1 VQAGH
6 SVWLVGLWLVL
17 SMFISFA
24 AYKLLRLYKERLDLQ
39 GRIDNLRPGWLFYRD
54 PVYSVVWVRTV
65 LKQAFVLTRR
75 ILMVPNVISE
85 RLDKVSPVIAAL
97 NQAGEAGEQLQN
109 LPPLV
114 RNRFK
119 AIIARHVR
127 TISDQNMDKAVADDA
142 RNALAAL
149 KGELVE
155 GKWEARYRT
164 EVERAIKVFLQD
176 FSEEAL
182 ISMAREHELDAQR
195 EQQLRAKRA
204 ILKERASVPATDVSD
219 VMKLE
224 QIYFK
229 LSLLVERKNH
239 PNEFKLLFEHLDDPG
254 LDYTFF
260 ISDKQAWQRLKLA
273 EDNEKL
279 TIVAPAA
286 DGPEPLEAFR
296 PLKFYVTTG
305 DKSLDDSYL
314 FNRGLRFQ
322 WTFRLLAD
330 QKKTNLSATDESKAK
345 ELEKTEPE
353 TFSPRVAQF
362 APSPGKWI
370 VSAKIVC
377 NLQEPGKEPFQ
388 DHAKPLSK
396 DVHISKS
403 SDSGR
408 LKSIDRVETL
418 TFLMAFLFA
427 LVTGVATFY
436 YKNPTFGSV
445 QDYITL
451 FLWGATIDQTKNFLR
466 DLQAPK

>member
-1 VQAGH
+1 
-6 SVWLVGLWLVL
+6 
-17 SMFISFA
+17 
-24 AYKLLRLYKERLDLQ
+24 
-39 GRIDNLRPGWLFYRD
+39 
-54 PVYSVVWVRTV
+54 
-65 LKQAFVLTRR
+65 
-75 ILMVPNVISE
+75 
-85 RLDKVSPVIAAL
+85 
-97 NQAGEAGEQLQN
+97 
-109 LPPLV
+109 
-114 RNRFK
+114 
-119 AIIARHVR
+119 
-127 TISDQNMDKAVADDA
+127 
-142 RNALAAL
+142 
-149 KGELVE
+149 
-155 GKWEARYRT
+155 
-164 EVERAIKVFLQD
+164 
-176 FSEEAL
+176 
-182 ISMAREHELDAQR
+182 
-195 EQQLRAKRA
+195 
-204 ILKERASVPATDVSD
+204 
-219 VMKLE
+219 MKLE